1 MVDRSFKMTYSEVI
15 AKRMNQICRENQITL
30 NKLATLS
37 GVRQSTL
44 DNIAK
49 GNSKNPTLK
58 TIHRI
63 AVGLGMTVSDFLD
76 FKEMNE
82 TVFENE

>member
-1 MVDRSFKMTYSEVI
+1 MTYAQVI
-15 AKRMNQICRENQITL
+15 ALRMNQICRDKGITL

-37 GVRQSTL
+37 GIRQSTL

-49 GNSKNPTLK
+49 GNSNNPTLK

-63 AVGLGMTVSDFLD
+63 SVGLGMTVSEFLD
-76 FKEMNE
+76 FREMNE

>member
-1 MVDRSFKMTYSEVI
+1 MTYAQVI
-15 AKRMNQICRENQITL
+15 ALRMNQICREKGITL

-37 GVRQSTL
+37 GIRQSTL

-49 GNSKNPTLK
+49 GNSNNPTLR

-63 AVGLGMTVSDFLD
+63 AVGLGMTVSELLD
-76 FKEMNE
+76 FREMNE

>member
-1 MVDRSFKMTYSEVI
+1 MTYAQAI
-15 AKRMNQICRENQITL
+15 AIRMNQVCRDKKITL

-37 GVRQSTL
+37 GIRQSTL

-49 GNSKNPTLK
+49 GNSKNPTLR

-63 AVGLGMTVSDFLD
+63 AVGLGMTVSEFLD
-76 FKEMNE
+76 FSEMNE

>member
-1 MVDRSFKMTYSEVI
+1 MTYAQAI
-15 AKRMNQICRENQITL
+15 AIRINQVCKDKKITL

-37 GVRQSTL
+37 GIRQSTL

-49 GNSKNPTLK
+49 GNSRNPTLR

-63 AVGLGMTVSDFLD
+63 SVGLGMTVSEFLD
-76 FKEMNE
+76 FTEMNE

>member
-1 MVDRSFKMTYSEVI
+1 MTYSEAI
-15 AKRMNQICRENQITL
+15 SKRMNQICREKQITL

-63 AVGLGMTVSDFLD
+63 SVGLGMTVSEFLD
-76 FKEMNE
+76 FKEINE

>member
-1 MVDRSFKMTYSEVI
+1 MTYAQAI
-15 AKRMNQICRENQITL
+15 AIRMNQVCKEKQITL

-37 GVRQSTL
+37 GIRQSTL

-49 GNSKNPTLK
+49 GNSTNPTLR

-63 AVGLGMTVSDFLD
+63 AVGLGMTVSEFLN
-76 FKEMNE
+76 FAEMNE